1 MITFDSLHITG
12 LDEEELG
19 RWIDASW
26 VHARGRAG
34 AWEFEAIDVARI
46 KLIHTLSTEMEINEP
61 AMPVVL
67 SLLDQLYELRRNAAR
82 VNAALAELPQ
92 NARALILQHLEG

>member
-1 MITFDSLHITG
+1 MITFDSLHIAG
-12 LDEEELG
+12 LDETELA

-26 VHARGRAG
+26 VRARGHAG

-46 KLIHTLSTEMEINEP
+46 QLIHTLRTEMEIDEP

-67 SLLDQLYELRRNAAR
+67 SLLDQLYELRRNAAKL
-82 VNAALAELPQ
+82 NAALAELPPG
-92 NARALILQHLEG
+92 ARAIILHKLED